1 MISNTVVKKTLLT
14 FLLVISCIG
23 SGAVTHDDVI
33 SLYNNRDS
41 TVVPAVRELR
51 LKCDRPGDRNEFY
64 WTYFIEALY
73 YVNDMNRTKA
83 RVVIYEMQDELAGEK
98 PDNIGWAYLNYIL
111 GRLYYIHTDYI
122 LADSA
127 YEKCISIPSVRKD
140 QELYNAALTEYARN
154 KYAMCRCE
162 EALSVLGKLV
172 DSDRSEVNINNGAII
187 TCLVYGYLGEKEG
200 FLNSYEQFKGIAKC
214 PDYRDSL
221 FIEAYADLFT
231 TGNVN
236 VEKYAERLEDIKA
249 KKLRYLIAKAQG
261 QSTRAL
267 SYYEEFANALKNKT
281 SIENNSDFELVN
293 MSLSN
298 ELLRRQN
305 NELQLAQE
313 RQHVR
318 FMRGVVI
325 IAAVLLIIILLLGY
339 HVFRTIKKKNAEI
352 LAANQ
357 EKTDFVQTIAHDV
370 RTPLNAVV
378 GFSQLLALPPEFL
391 TPEERDSYSEFIGAN
406 AQLLTILI
414 DDVLTA
420 GNTNQ
425 KMSFMIS
432 ETNVNQIG
440 KQAVLTCQHRCKDG
454 VEMFFTSSADD
465 SVVIKSDPNRC
476 LQVLI
481 NFLTNAT
488 KNTEVGTIELHC
500 SVNENPG
507 KITFAVTDTGCG
519 IPAPLQDAVFE
530 RFVKLDRKKQGSGIG
545 LAICRQIA
553 EALHAEVKLDKNYK
567 NGSRFL
573 FVLPMETKLD

>member
-1 MISNTVVKKTLLT
+1 MKRILLT
-14 FLLVISCIG
+14 FLLIISCLG
-23 SGAVTHDDVI
+23 SGAVTHDEVLG
-33 SLYNNRDS
+33 LYNRRDS
-41 TVVPAVRELR
+41 SVVSRARELR
-51 LKCDRPGDRNEFY
+51 LKCDKPGDRNEFF

-83 RVVIYEMQDELAGEK
+83 RVIIYEMQDELAGEK
-98 PDNIGWAYLNYIL
+98 PDNVGWAYLNYIL
-111 GRLYYIHTDYI
+111 GRLYYLHTDYI

-127 YEKCISIPSVRKD
+127 YEKCLAIPSAMKD
-140 QELYNAALTEYARN
+140 PELYNAALTEYARN
-154 KYAMCRCE
+154 KYAMCKCE
-162 EALSVLGKLV
+162 DALSILSNLV
-172 DSDRSEVNINNGAII
+172 DRDRSEVNLRNGTTI
-187 TCLVYGYLGEKEG
+187 TCLAYGYLGEKDG
-200 FLNSYEQFKGIAKC
+200 FLNAYEKFKTFDSC

-221 FIEAYADLFT
+221 FIEAYADLYT

-236 VEKYAERLEDIKA
+236 VEKYADKLEDIKA
-249 KKLRYLIAKAQG
+249 MKLRYLMAKAQG
-261 QSTRAL
+261 QATRAL
-267 SYYEEFANALKNKT
+267 TYYEEFANALKNKN

-305 NELQLAQE
+305 NELQLEHEQQ
-313 RQHVR
+313 RVR
-318 FMRGVVI
+318 FMRWIVFV
-325 IAAVLLIIILLLGY
+325 AVCLLIVILILGY
-339 HVFRTIKKKNAEI
+339 HTFCTVKKKNAEI

-378 GFSQLLALPPEFL
+378 GFSQLLALPPDFL
-391 TPEERDSYSEFIGAN
+391 TEEERNSYSEFIGAN

-465 SVVIKSDPNRC
+465 SLVIKSDPNRC

-488 KNTEVGTIELHC
+488 KNTENGTIELHC

-519 IPAPLQDAVFE
+519 IPPMLQDAVFE

-553 EALHAEVKLDKNYK
+553 EALHAKVKLDKNYK

-573 FVLPMETKLD
+573 FVLPMETQLD